1 MPVHPRARQRRVLVL
16 DDDPDIVA
24 TIATTLEEFL
34 PDVEVLQAGHPRE
47 ALETMHSVSVDV
59 VIVDYRLPGMDGLEF
74 IHAAK
79 RLSPQ
84 APRIML
90 TAYPDLDLAIR
101 AINQGRVHHFLN
113 KPVAHTELLDI
124 VDQALQERYEF
135 AERSRRLAARL
146 AAARE
151 TMQGRPPRPQAKAHE
166 ASDGEPEND

>member
-1 MPVHPRARQRRVLVL
+1 MSVHPRARQRRILIL

-24 TIATTLEEFL
+24 TIATTLEEFV
-34 PDVEVLQAGHPRE
+34 PDVEVLQAAHPQE

-59 VIVDYRLPGMDGLEF
+59 VLVDYRLPGMDGLQF
-74 IHAAK
+74 LLAAK

-101 AINQGRVHHFLN
+101 AINDGRVHHFLN
-113 KPVAHTELLDI
+113 KPIAHTELLDI

-151 TMQGRPPRPQAKAHE
+151 SMHGDRPTRRHSAAKAREH
-166 ASDGEPEND
+166 PEND